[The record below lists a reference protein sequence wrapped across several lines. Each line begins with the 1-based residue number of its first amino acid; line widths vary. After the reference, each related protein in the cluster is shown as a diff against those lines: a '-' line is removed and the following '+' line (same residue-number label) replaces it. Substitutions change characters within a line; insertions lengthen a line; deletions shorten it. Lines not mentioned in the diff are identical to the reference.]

1 MKRLL
6 SAWLFALLLIAG
18 TAPAQRQSIKIGVLS
33 HRGDAA
39 TLFRWTPTADY
50 LSYKLSDYRF
60 DIVPLDFAEVT
71 PAVASANVD
80 FILANPGIYVNLEVL
95 YRVSRIATL
104 NNRRGDEPLNIFGG
118 VLFARA
124 ERDDIRDF
132 QDLRGRSFAAVDQTS
147 LGGFQMVWRELLGAG
162 INPYRDFSRLR
173 FAGIHDQV
181 VYQVLEGAV
190 DVGTVRTNILER
202 MAAAGEI
209 DLTQIKIIHPRT
221 RPGFPFRLSTRLYP
235 EWPFSKVRH
244 TSNDL
249 AQAVAV
255 ALLNM
260 PRNHPASINGQYAGW
275 TIPLD
280 YQPVHNLFR
289 ELELPPYEPRKGF
302 TLWDAL
308 KRYWAWL
315 LGGLIILLVMGVL
328 TARVTQLNKRLQ
340 RAKRRLEREHQLI
353 LDSVAD
359 GIYGVDLDGNS
370 TFVNRA
376 MEAITGW
383 QAAEVI
389 GRNQHRLLH
398 HTRADGSH
406 HPTRKC
412 PVYAA
417 YRDGRT
423 RFIDDDL
430 FWRKDGSSFPV
441 EYTATPIRDGKG
453 RTLGSVVVFRDIT
466 KRKQAEEEARRH
478 QQEMTHVARL
488 STLGEMASGIAHELN
503 QPLTAIAT
511 NARACVRMLDS
522 ELSSA
527 ELCADVMERIAD
539 QAQRAG
545 EVIRQ
550 IRRFVRKEEP
560 DCRPVLLSE
569 IVKNVT
575 RLIRQDAHREG
586 IQLHLGLDP
595 VADQVYVQQIQIEQV
610 VLNLVRNAIEAM
622 GEIPR
627 ENRSLTI
634 GSAQAGGDRVRL
646 TVADSGPGL
655 SPEVAD
661 SLFNPFV
668 TTKPQGMGLG
678 LSVST
683 GIVESHGGQLT
694 VESKPGRGVVFS
706 FTLPAHSG

>member
-1 MKRLL
+1 M
-6 SAWLFALLLIAG
+6 
-18 TAPAQRQSIKIGVLS
+18 
-33 HRGDAA
+33 
-39 TLFRWTPTADY
+39 
-50 LSYKLSDYRF
+50 
-60 DIVPLDFAEVT
+60 
-71 PAVASANVD
+71 
-80 FILANPGIYVNLEVL
+80 
-95 YRVSRIATL
+95 
-104 NNRRGDEPLNIFGG
+104 
-118 VLFARA
+118 
-124 ERDDIRDF
+124 
-132 QDLRGRSFAAVDQTS
+132 
-147 LGGFQMVWRELLGAG
+147 
-162 INPYRDFSRLR
+162 
-173 FAGIHDQV
+173 
-181 VYQVLEGAV
+181 
-190 DVGTVRTNILER
+190 
-202 MAAAGEI
+202 
-209 DLTQIKIIHPRT
+209 
-221 RPGFPFRLSTRLYP
+221 
-235 EWPFSKVRH
+235 
-244 TSNDL
+244 
-249 AQAVAV
+249 
-255 ALLNM
+255 
-260 PRNHPASINGQYAGW
+260 
-275 TIPLD
+275 
-280 YQPVHNLFR
+280 
-289 ELELPPYEPRKGF
+289 
-302 TLWDAL
+302 
-308 KRYWAWL
+308 
-315 LGGLIILLVMGVL
+315 GGLIVLLVMGIL

-406 HPTRKC
+406 HPTREC

-441 EYTATPIRDGKG
+441 EYTATPIRDEKG

-466 KRKQAEEEARRH
+466 KRKQAKDEARRH
-478 QQEMTHVARL
+478 QQEMAHVARL

-522 ELSSA
+522 ERSPA

-550 IRRFVRKEEP
+550 IRRLVRKEDPE
-560 DCRPVLLSE
+560 CQLVHLSE

-575 RLIRQDAHREG
+575 RLIRHDVQREG
-586 IQLHLGLDP
+586 VQFQLKLDLA
-595 VADQVYVQQIQIEQV
+595 ADRVLAQPIQIEQV
-610 VLNLVRNAIEAM
+610 MLNLVRNAIEAM
-622 GEIPR
+622 GEVPQER
-627 ENRSLTI
+627 RSLTI
-634 GSAQAGGDRVRL
+634 GSAPAGANRVRL
-646 TVADSGPGL
+646 EVADSGPGL
-655 SPEVAD
+655 IPEVAD
-661 SLFNPFV
+661 SVFNPFV

-678 LSVST
+678 LSVSS

-694 VESKPGRGVVFS
+694 VESKPGRGAVFS